1 MVRVIDETTHYYE
14 TRCKNCNSY
23 LIFETEDERCY
34 HEKDRRVW
42 RIRCPKCGM
51 DTPTYE
57 ITETGVIDYQI
68 KC

>member
-1 MVRVIDETTHYYE
+1 MVIVIDETTRYYE

-23 LIFETEDERCY
+23 LIFEREDERCY

-42 RIRCPKCGM
+42 RIRCPQCDM

-57 ITETGVIDYQI
+57 ITDTGVIDHQI